1 MLDKINSL
9 DMTAPQPAPA
19 GAPFRNA
26 LIAADGPRMM
36 LTTFSILALELAMI
50 RWVGT
55 QIRVAAYFSNLVLIA
70 AFLGIG
76 LGAAIGPRRPQW
88 FAATLPILVVVVGVL
103 SLSEPFGFVRFA
115 FPDPTI
121 NLWGATI
128 REQQKAGNFLLAC
141 LAVLA
146 SFWAI
151 TAVFFAMGLP
161 LGWLFSRMEP
171 LRAYR
176 WDIAGSLLGVVVM
189 SIAAWAGTPPPVW
202 FTIAVV
208 PVLLLHRTLI
218 NLLCAGAVVIAAA
231 YSMSGAVFSPYNRID
246 IVPAVTRLGKPALER
261 PEWELSVNRDYHQ
274 YMFDLSHARDPGAV
288 TNETRDLVR
297 ASYEVPFRV
306 SDKQGSAMIV
316 GAGTGN
322 DDAAALRAGF
332 RHVVSVDIDPRI
344 IALGRAMHPERPY
357 DDPRVVPVVNDA
369 RAWFEQNNEL
379 FDVVCYGLLDSHAMF
394 SAMSTLRL
402 DNYVYTIE
410 GVRAGWAHVAPDG
423 VLSISFS
430 VAAGEWMVQRLTRVI
445 EEATGIEPIIVDH
458 RYNFGVTFLVG
469 RTLTAERV
477 AQVFPQSGRL
487 THKDA
492 SLRVPTD
499 DWPFLYL
506 RPHTRPTAYIVVVAL
521 IALTGFSGVR
531 AAFGAALARSRFD
544 GHMFLLGAGFMLLE
558 TRMVTELSLLFGS
571 TWIVNSCVIAG
582 ILVMIML
589 ANTLIE
595 HWQPRKIEFVYAPLT
610 VSLLLIW
617 TFSAGVL
624 NRLDVLPRAALAG
637 LIYSL
642 PVFFA
647 GMIFSTSLKRARDT
661 SAALG
666 ANLCGAVFGGLLEY
680 LSMLTGMKALTLLA
694 LALYLASMLLL
705 LRLTGKRETVA

>member
-1 MLDKINSL
+1 
-9 DMTAPQPAPA
+9 MTASHPAPA
-19 GAPFRNA
+19 PSPFHYA

-274 YMFDLSHARDPGAV
+274 YMFDLSHASDPGAV

-469 RTLTAERV
+469 R
-477 AQVFPQSGRL
+477 
-487 THKDA
+487 
-492 SLRVPTD
+492 
-499 DWPFLYL
+499 
-506 RPHTRPTAYIVVVAL
+506 
-521 IALTGFSGVR
+521 
-531 AAFGAALARSRFD
+531 
-544 GHMFLLGAGFMLLE
+544 
-558 TRMVTELSLLFGS
+558 MVTELSLLFGS

-624 NRLDVLPRAALAG
+624 NRFDVLPRAALAG

-666 ANLCGAVFGGLLEY
+666 ANLCGAVSGGLLEY

-694 LALYLASMLLL
+694 LALYLASKIG
-705 LRLTGKRETVA
+705 RASCR